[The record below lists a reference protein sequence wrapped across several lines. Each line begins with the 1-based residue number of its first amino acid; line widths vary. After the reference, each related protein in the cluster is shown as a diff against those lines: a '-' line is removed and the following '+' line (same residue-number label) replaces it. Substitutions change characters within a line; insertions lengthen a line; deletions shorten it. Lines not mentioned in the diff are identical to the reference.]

1 MPEQKKQSVKMIIT
15 VALGTPPTINVDVQN
30 ELHIN
35 EEQPLTKYFLERV
48 SEYISGKEA
57 TTNAIKKAA
66 QDTLTKRNIH

>member
-15 VALGTPPTINVDVQN
+15 VALGPPPTINVDVQN
-30 ELHIN
+30 ELNIN
-35 EEQPLTKYFLERV
+35 EEQPLTKYLLERV

-57 TTNAIKKAA
+57 TTNAITKAA

>member
-15 VALGTPPTINVDVQN
+15 VALGTPPTVYVQN

-57 TTNAIKKAA
+57 ITNAITKAA

>member
-15 VALGTPPTINVDVQN
+15 VALGNPPTINAEVQN
-30 ELHIN
+30 EFHIN
-35 EEQPLTKYFLERV
+35 EEQSLTKYFLERV

-57 TTNAIKKAA
+57 TTNAITKAA